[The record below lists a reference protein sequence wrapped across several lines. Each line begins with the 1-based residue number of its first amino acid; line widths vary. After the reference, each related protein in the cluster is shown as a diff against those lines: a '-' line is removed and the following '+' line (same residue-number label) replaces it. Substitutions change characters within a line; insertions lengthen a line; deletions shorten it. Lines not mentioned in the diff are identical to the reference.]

1 MNLSHL
7 RYFVKLAQEKHYTKA
22 AELLCITQPSLSHAI
37 SSLEKE
43 LGVQL
48 FEKNKR
54 NTELTICGK
63 QFLSI
68 VENSLTI
75 LDNGVD
81 MMSHIAKGEGL
92 IRLGCLRYL
101 GIQYIPNLVRSY
113 QKARPGK
120 DISFTFD
127 VDLSPK
133 LLEKLHDQEVDIVF
147 ASKPVTDTSFT
158 CIPVETQDLV
168 LIVPKDHPLASAC
181 TIHLQDTA
189 PYPYILFNKHSGL
202 RQIVNDMFQQC
213 RLKPKIAYEI
223 SEDEVIAGMV
233 AQGFG
238 IAIVPYMQLL
248 LQLDIKILPI
258 ASPQYERKFY
268 MITNS
273 QTYLPPVM
281 EDFRHFVMHSS
292 SIRN

>member
-54 NTELTICGK
+54 NTDLTVCGK

-68 VENSLTI
+68 AETSLSI

-101 GIQYIPNLVRSY
+101 GIQYIPKLVNAY
-113 QKARPGK
+113 QQTRQDKQI
-120 DISFTFD
+120 DFTFD

-133 LLEKLHDQEVDIVF
+133 LLDKLREQEVDIVF
-147 ASKPVTDTSFT
+147 ASKPVSDTSFT

-168 LIVPKDHPLASAC
+168 LIVPKDHALASLC
-181 TIHLQDTA
+181 TIALQDTA
-189 PYPYILFNKHSGL
+189 DYPYILFNKHSGL
-202 RQIVNDMFQQC
+202 RQIVNDMFKQC
-213 RLKPKIAYEI
+213 HMKPKIAYEI

-233 AQGFG
+233 AHGFG

-258 ASPQYERKFY
+258 SSPQYERKFY
-268 MITNS
+268 MITKS
-273 QTYLPPVM
+273 QTYLPPVV
-281 EDFRHFVMHSS
+281 EDFRHFVMHQS
-292 SIRN
+292 SIRV

>member
-7 RYFVKLAQEKHYTKA
+7 RYFVQLAKEKHYTKA

-54 NTELTICGK
+54 NTELTVCGK

-68 VENSLTI
+68 AESSLAI

-101 GIQYIPNLVRSY
+101 GIQYIPKLVNAYRNE
-113 QKARPGK
+113 RK
-120 DISFTFD
+120 DKQIDFTFD

-133 LLEKLHDQEVDIVF
+133 LLEKLHEQEVDIVF

-168 LIVPKDHPLASAC
+168 LIVPKNHELASLC
-181 TIHLQDTA
+181 TVNLQDTA
-189 PYPYILFNKHSGL
+189 PYPFILFNKHSGL
-202 RQIVNDMFQQC
+202 RQIVNDMFKQC
-213 RLKPKIAYEI
+213 HIKPKIAYEI

-233 AQGFG
+233 SQGFG

-258 ASPQYERKFY
+258 AEPQYERKFY
-268 MITNS
+268 MITKS
-273 QTYLPPVM
+273 QTYLPPVV
-281 EDFRHFVMHSS
+281 EDFRHFVMHQS
-292 SIRN
+292 SIKV